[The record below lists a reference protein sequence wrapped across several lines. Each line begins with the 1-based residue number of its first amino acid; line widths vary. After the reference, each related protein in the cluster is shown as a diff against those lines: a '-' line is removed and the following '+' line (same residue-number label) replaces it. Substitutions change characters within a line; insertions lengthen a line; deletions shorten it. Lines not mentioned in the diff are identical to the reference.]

1 MDASIAVSSRRGHRL
16 VSAVLGTVLAGAA
29 ALAAAQI
36 VAVPAALLSHAEGS
50 VAIAPK
56 GDNEW
61 TDVKPRRALKRG
73 DRVWTDKGSRA
84 EVQAGAHA
92 LRLDSQTQAALEAMG
107 EGAGTQVSLL
117 RGSLAVAV
125 PRLAAGENVEV
136 GTPNLALRAKV
147 PGDYRVD
154 VDPQQGTTRVSVMG
168 GAVAVYGEHGET
180 LDIAAGQRFTFQGR
194 GLAKVPT
201 PAFTAVD
208 EFDRWIVA
216 RGRTPAPPLPQ
227 AAPAVHP
234 DVIARMHREQEA
246 QRMAQA
252 KRELEEQKQALARQ
266 AAQAQRQPPAA
277 GPVQAPPSAAV
288 AAPRPVEATPRV
300 VQVPRAQP
308 DARALA
314 AARQAEE
321 EQRHAQARRA
331 QEQQRAA
338 QARRADEE
346 RRIVQARRAEEERR
360 TTQARKAEQDK
371 RLAAARRTE
380 EDRRAL
386 QARRAQEQQQRLAA
400 AKRVEDERR
409 AALARKAEQ
418 DRQRVAAAKRLQ
430 QVQAQGEARRGEHLA
445 RLQEQARREEQAAR
459 DQRARRDEQAR
470 REEEARREEQ
480 ARREDETRREAWD
493 RRQRALAEQ
502 QRRDQ
507 EVWLRTQQPMP
518 LPAARPVPQGVPGR
532 RIS

>member
-36 VAVPAALLSHAEGS
+36 VAVPAALLSHAEGG

-61 TDVKPRRALKRG
+61 MDVKPRRALKRG

-84 EVQAGAHA
+84 EVQAGTHA
-92 LRLDSQTQAALEAMG
+92 LRLDGQTQVGLESMG
-107 EGAGTQVSLL
+107 DGAGTQVSLL
-117 RGSLAVAV
+117 RGSLALAV

-180 LDIAAGQRFTFQGR
+180 QEIAAGQRFTFR
-194 GLAKVPT
+194 DRSLARAPT

-216 RGRTPAPPLPQ
+216 RGRMPAAPAAQ
-227 AAPAVHP
+227 AAPSVHP

-252 KRELEEQKQALARQ
+252 RRELEEQKQAQARQ
-266 AAQAQRQPPAA
+266 AAQPQRQQPAA
-277 GPVQAPPSAAV
+277 APVQAPPAAAV
-288 AAPRPVEATPRV
+288 AAPRPVEAAPRI

-308 DARALA
+308 DAHAIA

-321 EQRHAQARRA
+321 ERQAQARRA

-338 QARRADEE
+338 QARRQEDE
-346 RRIVQARRAEEERR
+346 RRAVQARRAEDERR
-360 TTQARKAEQDK
+360 ASQARKAEQDK
-371 RLAAARRTE
+371 RLAAAKRAE
-380 EDRRAL
+380 EDKRAL
-386 QARRAQEQQQRLAA
+386 QARRAQEQQRLAVA
-400 AKRVEDERR
+400 AKRAEEERR

-418 DRQRVAAAKRLQ
+418 DKQRLAAAKRQQ
-430 QVQAQGEARRGEHLA
+430 QVQAQGEARRRGEHLA
-445 RLQEQARREEQAAR
+445 RLQEQARREELAAR
-459 DQRARRDEQAR
+459 EQRARREEQAR

-518 LPAARPVPQGVPGR
+518 VPPARPVPQGVPGR
-532 RIS
+532 RVS

>member
-61 TDVKPRRALKRG
+61 TDVKPRRALRRG

-92 LRLDSQTQAALEAMG
+92 LRLDGQTQVALETMG
-107 EGAGTQVSLL
+107 EGTGAQVSLL

-154 VDPQQGTTRVSVMG
+154 VDAQQGTTRVSVMG
-168 GAVAVYGEHGET
+168 GAVAVYGEHGEVQ
-180 LDIAAGQRFTFQGR
+180 DIAAGQRFTFQGR
-194 GLAKVPT
+194 SLAKVPT

-216 RGRTPAPPLPQ
+216 RGRTPAPAAPQ

-252 KRELEEQKQALARQ
+252 RRELEEQKQALVRQ
-266 AAQAQRQPPAA
+266 AAQAQRQPRAA
-277 GPVQAPPSAAV
+277 APVQAPAAPTV
-288 AAPRPVEATPRV
+288 AAPRPVEAAPRI

-308 DARALA
+308 N
-314 AARQAEE
+314 AEE
-321 EQRHAQARRA
+321 ERQAQVRRA

-338 QARRADEE
+338 QARRLDDE
-346 RRIVQARRAEEERR
+346 RRNAQARRAEEERR
-360 TTQARKAEQDK
+360 SAQVRRAEQDK
-371 RLAAARRTE
+371 RLAAVKRAEEEKRTQ
-380 EDRRAL
+380 
-386 QARRAQEQQQRLAA
+386 QARRAQEQQRLAA
-400 AKRVEDERR
+400 ARRAEEERR

-418 DRQRVAAAKRLQ
+418 EKQRVATARRLQ

-445 RLQEQARREEQAAR
+445 RLQEQARREEQASR
-459 DQRARRDEQAR
+459 EQRARREEQAR
-470 REEEARREEQ
+470 REEEARREDQ

-507 EVWLRTQQPMP
+507 DVWLRTQQPMP
-518 LPAARPVPQGVPGR
+518 VPPARPVPQGVPGR